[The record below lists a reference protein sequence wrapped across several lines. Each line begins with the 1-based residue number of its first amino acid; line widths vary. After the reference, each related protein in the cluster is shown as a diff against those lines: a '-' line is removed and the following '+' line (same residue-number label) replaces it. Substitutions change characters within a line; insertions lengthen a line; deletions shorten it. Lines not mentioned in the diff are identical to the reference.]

1 MEAEADGRQPGVALF
16 IDWDNIV
23 IPLRDS
29 FDLEPSAKTL
39 MKFAK
44 RYGRV
49 LVARAY
55 ANWQH
60 GRNVSRSE
68 DLFREGVTPVFA
80 PNREQDGGKIKNS
93 ADVLLAIDCCQMA
106 FANPLIRTIVIAS
119 GDGYVA
125 HLIGEARKLDKR
137 LVMLS
142 VDSSPTGSPTSSAA
156 AYLADEFV
164 TYESLLAGYVQQA
177 ATRLKAPQQK
187 EHKKT
192 LYEAFTAVKV
202 IVAELRK
209 PGEDGSYPEHDAATF
224 KKALRREIL
233 GFEEERLGFERF
245 RHFLFTAELQ
255 GFIRVDTRGE
265 HPVIYGPTE
274 EKTDN
279 GKLLPAASDWKKVM
293 AVLGGG
299 KREQEAVEQLGE
311 ELLRAASDNHFIR
324 RKEGRCFPNPY
335 DERVAVYRM
344 ALKHRQ
350 QQAPK

>member
-1 MEAEADGRQPGVALF
+1 MEARTNEMQPGVALF
-16 IDWDNIV
+16 IDWDNIA
-23 IPLRDS
+23 IPSRDD

-68 DLFREGVTPVFA
+68 DLFREGITPVFA
-80 PNREQDGGKIKNS
+80 PNREQEGGKIKNS
-93 ADVLLAIDCCQMA
+93 ADVLLAIDCCQIA
-106 FANPLIRTIVIAS
+106 FANPLIRTVVIAS

-137 LVMLS
+137 VVVLS
-142 VDSSPTGSPTSSAA
+142 VNSGASALVS
-156 AYLADEFV
+156 YLADEFV
-164 TYESLLAGYVQQA
+164 AYESLLAGYVQQA
-177 ATRLKAPQQK
+177 ATRLKASQQK
-187 EHKKT
+187 ERRQA
-192 LYEAFTAVKV
+192 LREAFAAVSWA
-202 IVAELRK
+202 IRELRT
-209 PGEDGSYPEHDAATF
+209 PNSDSSYPEHDAVVF
-224 KKALRREIL
+224 KKALRSAIPD
-233 GFEEERLGFERF
+233 FEEERLGFERF

-255 GFIRVDTRGE
+255 DLIRVDTRGE

-279 GKLLPAASDWKKVM
+279 GKPLPAASDWKKIM
-293 AVLGGG
+293 TVLGGG
-299 KREQEAVEQLGE
+299 KKEQEAVEQLGE
-311 ELLRAASDNHFIR
+311 ELLRTARDNHFIR
-324 RKEGRCFPNPY
+324 QKEDRCFPNPY